1 MTTNHVPCD
10 IKELSPWLNVIRR
23 LRSVTYTSSGY
34 AILTIRV
41 LVDADGTPIQWTAP
55 SVTLLEPKS
64 ETTTVDVLLTTL
76 AP

>member
-34 AILTIRV
+34 AILTIRI
-41 LVDADGTPIQWTAP
+41 LVDADGTPVQWTKP
-55 SVTLLEPKS
+55 VITLLEPKN
-64 ETTTVDVLLTTL
+64 EATIVDVLFTTL